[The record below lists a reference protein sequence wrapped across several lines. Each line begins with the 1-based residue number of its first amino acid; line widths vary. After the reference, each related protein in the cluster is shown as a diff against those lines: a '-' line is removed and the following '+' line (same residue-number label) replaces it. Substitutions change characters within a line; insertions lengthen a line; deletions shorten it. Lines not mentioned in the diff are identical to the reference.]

1 MCVCI
6 EEESQRK
13 LFATLPAMLQHRA
26 RCNRVQDAR
35 NPVKREQKNAP
46 RGAMLLNNNAERA
59 GSTEQQPPPHGKHY
73 QGAS

>member
-1 MCVCI
+1 VCI

-35 NPVKREQKNAP
+35 NSTKRENKNKW
-46 RGAMLLNNNAERA
+46 RGE
-59 GSTEQQPPPHGKHY
+59 K
-73 QGAS
+73 